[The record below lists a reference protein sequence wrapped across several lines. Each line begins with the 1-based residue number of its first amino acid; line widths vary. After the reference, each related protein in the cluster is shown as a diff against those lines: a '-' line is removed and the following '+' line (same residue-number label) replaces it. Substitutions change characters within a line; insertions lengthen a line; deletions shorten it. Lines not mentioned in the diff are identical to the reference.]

1 MWHLKENTNKSIYKT
16 ERDSQTQK
24 IDLWLPKGKGGGVNQ
39 EYESKRN
46 KLHKTDKQQR
56 FTVKKNKE
64 I

>member
-24 IDLWLPKGKGGGVNQ
+24 IDLWLPKRKGEGVNQ
-39 EYESKRN
+39 EYEIKRN
-46 KLHKTDKQQR
+46 KLHKIDKQQR

>member
-24 IDLWLPKGKGGGVNQ
+24 IDLWLPKGKGEGVNQ
-39 EYESKRN
+39 EYEIKRN
-46 KLHKTDKQQR
+46 KLHKIDKQQR